1 MKNTISQSTDKKY
14 NLSKKTLDELFKLH
28 EPNDFIKNIKPTTPY
43 TIRLDT
49 KLLNSNDSD
58 PKELRLRIA
67 KIVNK
72 HLKNKK

>member
-1 MKNTISQSTDKKY
+1 MK
-14 NLSKKTLDELFKLH
+14 KLVKQ
-28 EPNDFIKNIKPTTPY
+28 PPTTPY
-43 TIRLDT
+43 TIRVDT